1 MVNYLVFPGITD
13 QEDEINALI
22 ELIRKTGINFLH
34 LKNLCVDPKFY
45 LEQMPEVN
53 SPTIGMR
60 QAIRK
65 LEEEFPDLELGYFNQ
80 PVR

>member
-13 QEDEINALI
+13 QEEEIRALI

-34 LKNLCVDPKFY
+34 LKNLCVDPDFY
-45 LEQMPEVN
+45 LEKMPK
-53 SPTIGMR
+53 TGLRGIGMK
-60 QAIRK
+60 QMVSILK
-65 LEEEFPDLELGYFNQ
+65 GEFPNLELGYFNQ